1 MSLRGVNG
9 TVYIDDS
16 YYTDESRH
24 IRTFTTE
31 SKIFGDTFHYC
42 QLKKY
47 SDAEY
52 NEILSWCI
60 KNFGYPG
67 YRVESNDTIWD
78 YLSNARMF
86 WFADQKNQMLF
97 VLRWS

>member
-1 MSLRGVNG
+1 MNLRGVNG

-16 YYTDESRH
+16 YVEEQRG

-31 SKIFGDTFHYC
+31 SKIFGDTFHYG

-52 NEILSWCI
+52 NEILSWCVE
-60 KNFGYPG
+60 NFGYPG
-67 YRVESNDTIWD
+67 YRVDTRDTIWD
-78 YLSNARMF
+78 HLSNAKLF
-86 WFADQKNQMLF
+86 WFSDQKNLTLF